1 MDNLLPVTLL
11 SNQEICGI
19 IAKRFRRRR
28 LDYHNWPRHVL
39 ADRSGVTEST
49 IKRFENRGQITLE
62 NLVKLACAMD
72 AAEEFQKLFPLPE
85 VSSLKEVKQR
95 QHKRQ
100 RGRSGG

>member
-1 MDNLLPVTLL
+1 MDDILPVKLL
-11 SNQEICGI
+11 SNQEICSV
-19 IAKRFRRRR
+19 IAHRFRRRR

-39 ADRSGVTEST
+39 AERSGVTEST

-62 NLVKLACAMD
+62 NLVKLACAMN
-72 AAEEFQKLFPLPE
+72 AADEFQGLFPLPD

-100 RGRSGG
+100 RGRARV

>member
-1 MDNLLPVTLL
+1 MDSILPVTLL
-11 SNQEICGI
+11 SNHDICST

-28 LDYHNWPRHVL
+28 LDFHNWPRHVL
-39 ADRSGVTEST
+39 AERSGVTEST

-62 NLVKLACAMD
+62 NLVKLASAMN
-72 AAEEFQKLFPLPE
+72 AAEEFLVLFPLPE

-100 RGRSGG
+100 RGRAAG